1 MNHFRGL
8 DKAVQ
13 LAWVE
18 VKKIERSNDNKRKV
32 TISTPYDQH
41 TIELED
47 AVARKLWIGDCLI
60 AGFRKYYSPFIIFS
74 DHGSDEGD
82 IYTISEV
89 LDSLRI
95 PEGNYIYQR
104 EDKQDKD

>member
-18 VKKIERSNDNKRKV
+18 VEKIERSNDDKRKV
-32 TISTPYDQH
+32 TIIAPHDRY

-47 AVARKLWIGDCLI
+47 AVARKLRIGDCLI

-82 IYTISEV
+82 IYTISQV

-95 PEGNYIYQR
+95 PDSDYIYQR
-104 EDKQDKD
+104 EYKQDKD